1 MEVFGHLEQITAFV
15 WDQLVK
21 APHQK
26 RHPWRI
32 ATIANVVGQRVL
44 QRSVVLRKAITNDR
58 MLRFYTD
65 VRSAKIQPLPENDR
79 FSWLFYDPR
88 RQVQL
93 RLQTTA
99 RLLDSEQAAELW
111 EEIPAFA
118 RKDYA
123 SIAPPG
129 TIREELP
136 LAAAAGPL
144 AGARQ
149 NFGVVD
155 CIIEQM
161 EVLQLHREGH
171 RRAEFQWMSET
182 QSWAGHWLVP

>member
-44 QRSVVLRKAITNDR
+44 QRSVVLRKAIKNDR

-65 VRSAKIQPLPENDR
+65 VRSTKIQPLPENDR

-99 RLLDSEQAAELW
+99 CLLDRERAAVLW

-123 SIAPPG
+123 SIVPPG

-136 LAAAAGPL
+136 VAAADPL
-144 AGARQ
+144 DGARK

-155 CIIEQM
+155 CTIEQM